1 MLNLQVMKRA
11 FFFCFFCLGIA
22 SLVKAASPVAFTFLT
37 VSPSA
42 RGAALGEAMTAVGGD
57 VSSAFWNPALLLSTK
72 GSTFSA
78 QENFFIQGSDHTFL
92 SFGIKQTKWGAGV
105 GLNFRHIGDLEL
117 RQGPSSQPLGTFS
130 EDEVALNIGFAYAVT
145 PTLSA
150 GVSGKG
156 LYQKLEAYGKRGL
169 AFDLGVTYRPSN
181 RLNFG
186 ASVLNA
192 GPDFKLVSE
201 PSRLPLVFRT
211 GASFVWRE
219 FLFASDILFPRG
231 DGAKTGWG
239 VERSIRNL
247 TLRAGYQ
254 TGHDE
259 KNFSAGLG
267 VAYRNFRL
275 DYAFVPYQSDLG
287 SAHRFGIVG
296 EL

>member
-1 MLNLQVMKRA
+1 MLNLLRMKRA
-11 FFFCFFCLGIA
+11 FFFCFACLGIA
-22 SLVKAASPVAFTFLT
+22 DFAKAASPVAFTFLT

-57 VSSAFWNPALLLSTK
+57 VSSAFWNPALLLETR

-78 QENFFIQGSDHTFL
+78 QENFFLQGTDHTFL
-92 SFGIKQTKWGAGV
+92 SFGIRQQKWGGGV
-105 GLNFRHIGDLEL
+105 SLNFFHVGDIEG
-117 RQGPSSQPLGTFS
+117 RQAASSQPLYLFTENEAALSGMVAYTPLSKLAVGLSGKILYMKLETHDNFGT
-130 EDEVALNIGFAYAVT
+130 VADIGASYQVAKTVKVGASFLNIGSDF
-145 PTLSA
+145 TLKDE
-150 GVSGKG
+150 G
-156 LYQKLEAYGKRGL
+156 
-169 AFDLGVTYRPSN
+169 
-181 RLNFG
+181 
-186 ASVLNA
+186 
-192 GPDFKLVSE
+192 
-201 PSRLPLVFRT
+201 SRLPGTFRT
-211 GASFVWRE
+211 GASFLWQD

-239 VERSIRNL
+239 VERSFRNL

-254 TGHDE
+254 TGYDE

>member
-1 MLNLQVMKRA
+1 MKRVIA
-11 FFFCFFCLGIA
+11 VCFFCFALA
-22 SLVKAASPVAFTFLT
+22 NLTKAASPVAFTFLT

-57 VSSAFWNPALLLSTK
+57 VTSAFWNPVLLLETK

-78 QENFFIQGSDHTFL
+78 QENFFIQGTDHTFL
-92 SFGIKQTKWGAGV
+92 SFGVKQKKWGGGISLDFYHV
-105 GLNFRHIGDLEL
+105 GDLEE
-117 RQGPSSQPLGTFS
+117 RIGPSRDPLALFS
-130 EDEVALNIGFAYAVT
+130 ENEAVLSGSFAYQVAPRV
-145 PTLSA
+145 SA
-150 GVSGKG
+150 GISGKI
-156 LYQKLEAYGKRGL
+156 LYMKNSGYSNFGTA
-169 AFDLGVTYRPSN
+169 ADLGVLYKVN
-181 RLNFG
+181 QKLNVG
-186 ASVLNA
+186 ASVLNV
-192 GPDFKLVSE
+192 GPDFTLVSE
-201 PSRLPLVFRT
+201 PSRLPLSFRT
-211 GASFVWRE
+211 GASFLWRD
-219 FLFASDILFPRG
+219 FLFTTDILFPRG

-239 VERSIRNL
+239 VERSFRKL

-267 VAYRNFRL
+267 VSYRNFRL

>member
-1 MLNLQVMKRA
+1 MKRA
-11 FFFCFFCLGIA
+11 FGFCFFCLGIA
-22 SLVKAASPVAFTFLT
+22 QIAKAASPVAFTFLT

-57 VSSAFWNPALLLSTK
+57 VNSAFWNPALLLSAK

-92 SFGIKQTKWGAGV
+92 SFGVRQKKWGGSLS
-105 GLNFRHIGDLEL
+105 LNMRHIGDLEL
-117 RQGPSSQPLGTFS
+117 RQAPSLQPLGTFS
-130 EDEVALNIGFAYAVT
+130 ENEAALSAGFAYAAT
-145 PTLSA
+145 PSLLA
-150 GVSGKG
+150 GVSGKV
-156 LYQKLEAYGKRGL
+156 LYQKLDVYDHFGTGA
-169 AFDLGVTYRPSN
+169 DLGVLYKVNSKLN
-181 RLNFG
+181 LGASLLNF
-186 ASVLNA
+186 

-201 PSRLPLVFRT
+201 PSRLPLSFRT
-211 GASFVWRE
+211 GASFVWRD
-219 FLFASDILFPRG
+219 FLFASDVVFPRG
-231 DGAKTGWG
+231 DHAKTGWG
-239 VERSIRNL
+239 VERSFRNL

-254 TGHDE
+254 TGYDQ

-267 VAYRNFRL
+267 VSYRNFRL

>member
-1 MLNLQVMKRA
+1 MKRV
-11 FFFCFFCLGIA
+11 FSFCFFCFSAA
-22 SLVKAASPVAFTFLT
+22 SLAKAASPVAFTFLS

-42 RGAALGEAMTAVGGD
+42 RGASLGEAMTAVGGD
-57 VSSAFWNPALLLSTK
+57 VTSAFWNPALLLSTK

-78 QENFFIQGSDHTFL
+78 QENFFIQGTDHTFL
-92 SFGIKQTKWGAGV
+92 SFGIKQPKWGAGAS
-105 GLNFRHIGDLEL
+105 LNFRHIGDLEL
-117 RQGPSSQPLGTFS
+117 RQSPSSQPLGTFS
-130 EDEVALNIGFAYAVT
+130 ENEAALSASFAYAAT
-145 PTLSA
+145 PSLFA
-150 GVSGKG
+150 GVSGKI
-156 LYQKLEAYGKRGL
+156 LYQKLEAYDNFGSGM
-169 AFDLGVTYRPSN
+169 DLGIFYRMN
-181 RLNFG
+181 GRLAFG
-186 ASVLNA
+186 ASVLNL
-192 GPDFKLVSE
+192 GPDFTLVSA
-201 PSRLPLVFRT
+201 PSRLPLSLRT

>member
-22 SLVKAASPVAFTFLT
+22 SFAKAASPVAFTFLT

-57 VSSAFWNPALLLSTK
+57 VSSFFWNPALLMDSK
-72 GSTFSA
+72 GSSFSA
-78 QENFFIQGSDHTFL
+78 QENFFIQRSDHTYLGFAV
-92 SFGIKQTKWGAGV
+92 KQKKWGTGV
-105 GLNFRHIGDLEL
+105 SLNMRHIGDLEL
-117 RQGPSSQPLGTFS
+117 RQTASTDPLGTFS
-130 EDEVALNIGFAYAVT
+130 ENEAAFSAGFAYAAT
-145 PTLSA
+145 PSLLA
-150 GVSGKG
+150 GVSGKV
-156 LYQKLEAYGKRGL
+156 LYQKLDVYDHFGTGA
-169 AFDLGVTYRPSN
+169 DLGVVYKVNSKLNLGTSL
-181 RLNFG
+181 LNF
-186 ASVLNA
+186 

-201 PSRLPLVFRT
+201 PSRLPLSFRT
-211 GASFVWRE
+211 GASFVWRD

-231 DGAKTGWG
+231 QNAHTGWG
-239 VERSIRNL
+239 VERSFRNL

-254 TGHDE
+254 TGYDE

-267 VAYRNFRL
+267 IHYRNFRL
-275 DYAFVPYQSDLG
+275 DYAFVPYQSNLG